1 MREEWRRT
9 WPRYLGRP
17 VEGERRLV
25 NPYTAGIRRGS
36 AACHLRRPT
45 IDSTAPGPRIAVLV
59 PCLDEETT
67 VGGVV
72 DGFLAALPGCTVYV
86 YDNGSTDD
94 TARQAATA
102 GAVVRFEPVSGK
114 GAVVRRMFAD
124 VDADLYVMV
133 DGDGTY
139 DASRAGD
146 LTKRLVDEDLDMV
159 VGVRS
164 RVTVDAGRAGHAFG
178 NRLFNRLYR
187 WLFGAGFSD
196 ILSGYRA
203 FSRRFVKSFPAVST
217 GFEVETEMS
226 VHASQLR
233 LPVAEVDVE
242 YGTRPDGSTSKL
254 RTVADG
260 TNILRSML
268 ILLKD
273 NRPLAFFGWLAG
285 ACWAVAIALAVPLAV
300 TYAETGLVPRLPTV
314 VLATG
319 LVVVGLLLATAGV
332 VLDSIARARLEA
344 KRLAYLHWSAPVS
357 DPAR

>member
-1 MREEWRRT
+1 M
-9 WPRYLGRP
+9 
-17 VEGERRLV
+17 
-25 NPYTAGIRRGS
+25 
-36 AACHLRRPT
+36 
-45 IDSTAPGPRIAVLV
+45 
-59 PCLDEETT
+59 
-67 VGGVV
+67 GGVV
-72 DGFLAALPGCTVYV
+72 ASFRASLPGSTVYV
-86 YDNGSTDD
+86 YDNGSTDG
-94 TARQAATA
+94 TALRAAEA
-102 GAVVRFEPVSGK
+102 GAVVRFEPTPGK

-139 DASRAGD
+139 DASRSPD
-146 LTKRLVDEDLDMV
+146 LVKRLVDEDLDMV

-164 RVTVDAGRAGHAFG
+164 GVTVDAGRAGHAFG

-187 WLFGAGFSD
+187 WLFGAGFTD

-233 LPVAEVDVE
+233 LPVAEVDVD

-260 TNILRSML
+260 TNILRAML
-268 ILLKD
+268 VLLKD

-285 ACWAVAIALAVPLAV
+285 ACYLAAVVLAAPLAA
-300 TYAETGLVPRLPTV
+300 TYVETGLVPRLPTA

-319 LVVVGLLLATAGV
+319 LTLLGLVFTTSGLIMEA
-332 VLDSIARARLEA
+332 IA
-344 KRLAYLHWSAPVS
+344 
-357 DPAR
+357 

>member
-1 MREEWRRT
+1 
-9 WPRYLGRP
+9 
-17 VEGERRLV
+17 
-25 NPYTAGIRRGS
+25 
-36 AACHLRRPT
+36 
-45 IDSTAPGPRIAVLV
+45 VLV
-59 PCLDEETT
+59 PCLDEAAT
-67 VGGVV
+67 VADVV
-72 DGFLAALPGCTVYV
+72 AGFRTALPDATVYV

-94 TARQAATA
+94 TAARAAAA
-102 GAVVRFEPVSGK
+102 GAVVRTEPIPGK

-124 VDADLYVMV
+124 VDADVYVMA

-146 LTKRLVDEDLDMV
+146 LVDRLVADGLDMV

-164 RVTVDAGRAGHAFG
+164 GVTVDAGRAGHAFG

-187 WLFGAGFSD
+187 ALFGAGFTD

-233 LPVAEVDVE
+233 LPVAEVDVA

-260 TNILRSML
+260 TGILRAML
-268 ILLKD
+268 VLLKD
-273 NRPLAFFGWLAG
+273 HRPLALFGWLAA
-285 ACWAVAIALAVPLAV
+285 ACFTTAVALAVPLAV
-300 TYAETGLVPRLPTV
+300 TWVDTGLVPRLPTA

-319 LVVVGLLLATAGV
+319 LTLLALLLATSGLL
-332 VLDSIARARLEA
+332 LDAVARARLEA
-344 KRLAYLHWSAPVS
+344 KRLAYLRWSGPVS
-357 DPAR
+357 